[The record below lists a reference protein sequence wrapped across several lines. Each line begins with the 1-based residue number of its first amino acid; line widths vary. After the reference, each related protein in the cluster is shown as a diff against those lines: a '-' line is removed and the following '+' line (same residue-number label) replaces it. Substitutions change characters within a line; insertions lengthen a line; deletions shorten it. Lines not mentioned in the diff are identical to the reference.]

1 MRSDRRAGVWDPSMK
16 IWSRT
21 LVPTLV
27 LAAAVAANEPPPQAE
42 PQATGATNERAA
54 VERAPSRAGLAAAGE
69 APRRARHP
77 AVALCDHPIAELGK
91 QASREEFQGR
101 RICDRNLAPGVTLV
115 W

>member
-54 VERAPSRAGLAAAGE
+54 VNELRPTQDLRPQE
-69 APRRARHP
+69 KRP
-77 AVALCDHPIAELGK
+77 AVRVILPSPYAT
-91 QASREEFQGR
+91 SR
-101 RICDRNLAPGVTLV
+101 
-115 W
+115 

>member
-54 VERAPSRAGLAAAGE
+54 ANELRPAQDLRPQEKR
-69 APRRARHP
+69 P
-77 AVALCDHPIAELGK
+77 AVRFILPSPYATT
-91 QASREEFQGR
+91 R
-101 RICDRNLAPGVTLV
+101 
-115 W
+115 